1 VKTTAQKVYSNSGNE
16 DVLNLI
22 SGTNLK
28 VLDIGCGSGSIAE
41 KLSRLN
47 YIVDGITLSQKE
59 LDQANRF
66 LRNGYIFNLEN
77 GLPLDIN
84 ENEYDYVI
92 CSHVLEHIA
101 YPDKLLTCIKKVL
114 KKDARII
121 LALPNIF
128 HYKSRLELI
137 KGNFRQEES
146 GIWDYTHL
154 RWYSFIS
161 AKNLLKHYKF
171 DIELAKVTGRLPAAR
186 FFEFILNEK
195 IRKIFFSILTR
206 MSKGLWGDQL
216 LYIGRN
222 IKN

>member
-1 VKTTAQKVYSNSGNE
+1 MVC
-16 DVLNLI
+16 VLEMDCPAESSVPEAFEPVQNDAFVPKL
-22 SGTNLK
+22 LPE
-28 VLDIGCGSGSIAE
+28 IAG
-41 KLSRLN
+41 KMYVSQ
-47 YIVDGITLSQKE
+47 TLSS
-59 LDQANRF
+59 
-66 LRNGYIFNLEN
+66 GISFNTGVGGTIN
-77 GLPLDIN
+77 VVVAVFDTHPPGLDIN

-206 MSKGLWGDQL
+206 MSKGLLGDQL